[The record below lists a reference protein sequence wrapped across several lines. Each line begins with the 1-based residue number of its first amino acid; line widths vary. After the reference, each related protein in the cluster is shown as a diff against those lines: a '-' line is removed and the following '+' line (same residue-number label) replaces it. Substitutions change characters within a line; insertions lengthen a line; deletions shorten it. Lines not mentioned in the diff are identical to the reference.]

1 MAKITAILSMHSIFG
16 IEYNPRRKPPQH
28 RKSSPSRTKVTIW
41 DRAVVHC
48 IRSFFSVSLYKKM
61 LKPSTRKNKKY
72 QLVLDDQIIHFGQKG
87 SQTYVEGASKQK
99 REQYLK
105 RHRVNEDWTRPN
117 PGSASRYIL
126 WGDSRD
132 IKKNLRQFLNSV
144 A

>member
-1 MAKITAILSMHSIFG
+1 
-16 IEYNPRRKPPQH
+16 
-28 RKSSPSRTKVTIW
+28 
-41 DRAVVHC
+41 
-48 IRSFFSVSLYKKM
+48 M

-72 QLVLDDQIIHFGQKG
+72 QLILDDQIIHFGQKG

>member
-1 MAKITAILSMHSIFG
+1 MHSIFG

-28 RKSSPSRTKVTIW
+28 RKSSPSRTKVAIS

-87 SQTYVEGASKQK
+87 SQTYVEGASKEK

>member
-28 RKSSPSRTKVTIW
+28 RKSSPSRTKVAIS

-87 SQTYVEGASKQK
+87 SQTYVQGASKEK

-105 RHRVNEDWTRPN
+105 RQRVNEDWTRPN

>member
-16 IEYNPRRKPPQH
+16 IECNPRRKPPQH

-87 SQTYVEGASKQK
+87 SQTYVEGASKEK

>member
-28 RKSSPSRTKVTIW
+28 RKSSPSRTKVAIS

-87 SQTYVEGASKQK
+87 SQTYVEGASKEK